1 MRSNIDKAFGKII
14 LFFIKWGVIYTIG
27 SIIGILAIIGT
38 ISFIIDYPKT
48 FIGMFLTLILIFYM
62 AGKNHKKLIT
72 SYFLQNQAGD
82 IESIKKHTK
91 LTDEQI
97 RKTLKELLT
106 DDKIILILPDQELYK
121 WTEDRD
127 YPKGM
132 ISREITL

>member
-1 MRSNIDKAFGKII
+1 MRSNIDRKFGGII

-48 FIGMFLTLILIFYM
+48 FIMMFFILILIFYV
-62 AGKNHKKLIT
+62 AGKNHKKSIT
-72 SYFLQNQAGD
+72 NYFLQNQAGD

-91 LTDEQI
+91 LTEDQI
-97 RKTLKELLT
+97 RKTLKELLN
-106 DDKIILILPDQELYK
+106 DEKIILILPDQELYK

-127 YPKGM
+127 YPRGM